1 MAGMEPIEGTEEA
14 FTSNDNDILTEWI
27 TRTIDLADGSGDVKI
42 ILRYG
47 PRKKN
52 KLQELLVSSDAM
64 ARASPVW
71 RKMFTG
77 GWAETKADRL
87 LVLDHTED
95 SYKAVVTI
103 MNIIHLRFSDVP
115 PTVTLAGLKAIATFT
130 DQRMA
135 TALVVPWIE
144 RWLSHLSGSVD
155 TVGCETE
162 WLWIAWEFGLAAVFD
177 RISRR
182 LAYGAPVPV
191 AEPSPPPSTFGNF
204 GRTGAR
210 AFSPAAEEHGDVFN
224 DVNFDNLPPEVE
236 DVVKGARL
244 AMVGRML
251 TEVYDYFDALL
262 QWTGSPKASLSN
274 VIGHACRHCDY
285 RTARTD
291 LVSRHVLQTHGFKN
305 ARKADG
311 WQRDHIRS
319 GLSLQ
324 SWSQNGPRGYW
335 IAQPAAAT
343 PLQEPGRG
351 AADNPLYGDKLDAPH
366 RLGRDVWLAD
376 GSHTPFSAIIRMMA
390 YGKGHRRREGER
402 PRVMWEGSSRAL
414 RYLGQQITIEAF
426 QKAARKTL
434 TTAEA
439 TMEELLRGGWAEAHE
454 AMTLDRIV
462 DTALFEGAGQ
472 SFATNEANSW
482 LRPGPQ
488 RLAELCRGSL
498 WDARLEQWRQD
509 GVLGWLAKVES
520 LKRSLRETSRHS
532 WWYIYVLISMSK
544 PATLSRETTM
554 AS

>member
-14 FTSNDNDILTEWI
+14 FTSNDNDNLTEWI
-27 TRTIDLADGSGDVKI
+27 TRTIDLADGCGDVKI

-77 GWAETKADRL
+77 GWAETKADRP

-262 QWTGSPKASLSN
+262 QWTGSPKA
-274 VIGHACRHCDY
+274 CDG
-285 RTARTD
+285 
-291 LVSRHVLQTHGFKN
+291 V
-305 ARKADG
+305 
-311 WQRDHIRS
+311 
-319 GLSLQ
+319 
-324 SWSQNGPRGYW
+324 
-335 IAQPAAAT
+335 PAARLDCAHSEADCIRLQIGSLFPVLNSLGLWPKST
-343 PLQEPGRG
+343 PGDVLMSPAHLRTTLLGIRLSDCNNNGFRG
-351 AADNPLYGDKLDAPH
+351 LKKESRSPCNNP
-366 RLGRDVWLAD
+366 
-376 GSHTPFSAIIRMMA
+376 TSAVC
-390 YGKGHRRREGER
+390 GNFDE
-402 PRVMWEGSSRAL
+402 
-414 RYLGQQITIEAF
+414 
-426 QKAARKTL
+426 
-434 TTAEA
+434 
-439 TMEELLRGGWAEAHE
+439 
-454 AMTLDRIV
+454 TLDRIKHMPLQHQQI
-462 DTALFEGAGQ
+462 A
-472 SFATNEANSW
+472 NEMQLNHLQA
-482 LRPGPQ
+482 Q
-488 RLAELCRGSL
+488 H
-498 WDARLEQWRQD
+498 
-509 GVLGWLAKVES
+509 AKVGLECAFAPHAIF
-520 LKRSLRETSRHS
+520 KRSQ
-532 WWYIYVLISMSK
+532 
-544 PATLSRETTM
+544 
-554 AS
+554 